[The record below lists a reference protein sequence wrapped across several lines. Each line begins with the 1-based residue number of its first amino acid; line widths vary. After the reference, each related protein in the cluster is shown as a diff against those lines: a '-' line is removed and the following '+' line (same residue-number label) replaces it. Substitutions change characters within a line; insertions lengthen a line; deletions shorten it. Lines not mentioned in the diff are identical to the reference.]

1 MMFEEYK
8 KIDDL
13 ENAYEIELKRIDR
26 EIQNLN
32 DLKYHLRRENEQ
44 SYDAFLYLK
53 NKMNYSEESN
63 AKVRRLVEEFDYEAD
78 TYIRQKELK
87 LEDYKEEIRREYIQQ
102 SEKIMEAKQLMG
114 IPDPLSNPMS
124 DPLLGDSWMV
134 GDLKKR
140 QEKN

>member
-1 MMFEEYK
+1 MFEEYK

-13 ENAYEIELKRIDR
+13 ENAYEIELKRIER
-26 EIQNLN
+26 EIQNLS
-32 DLKYHLRRENEQ
+32 DLKYENEQ

-102 SEKIMEAKQLMG
+102 SEKIMEAK
-114 IPDPLSNPMS
+114 
-124 DPLLGDSWMV
+124 
-134 GDLKKR
+134 
-140 QEKN
+140 

>member
-134 GDLKKR
+134 GDLKKDR
-140 QEKN
+140 KKN

>member
-78 TYIRQKELK
+78 SYIRKKELK

-102 SEKIMEAKQLMG
+102 SEKIIEAK
-114 IPDPLSNPMS
+114 
-124 DPLLGDSWMV
+124 
-134 GDLKKR
+134 
-140 QEKN
+140 

>member
-78 TYIRQKELK
+78 SYIRQKELK
-87 LEDYKEEIRREYIQQ
+87 LENYKEEIRREYIQQ

-124 DPLLGDSWMV
+124 NPLLGDSWMV
-134 GDLKKR
+134 GDLKKDR
-140 QEKN
+140 KKN

>member
-26 EIQNLN
+26 EIQNLT

>member
-13 ENAYEIELKRIDR
+13 ENAYEIELKRIER
-26 EIQNLN
+26 EIQNLS

-78 TYIRQKELK
+78 SYIRQKELK

>member
-1 MMFEEYK
+1 MFEEYK

-13 ENAYEIELKRIDR
+13 ENAYEIELKRIER
-26 EIQNLN
+26 EIQNLS

-78 TYIRQKELK
+78 SYIRQKELK

>member
-26 EIQNLN
+26 EIQNLT

-63 AKVRRLVEEFDYEAD
+63 AKVRRLVEEFDSEAD

>member
-78 TYIRQKELK
+78 SYIRKKELK

-124 DPLLGDSWMV
+124 NPLLGDSWMV